1 VLTAKIRLQRGIRE
15 WEVEAIPQGFAIGEQ
30 RALASA
36 EVDRSTRRGRA
47 RTRGGLMYAEL
58 HCLSDLSFLRGV
70 ASARTLFERAAALGY
85 QALAITDECS
95 LAGIVRALEASRA
108 TGVPLIVGTE
118 LVLEDGARLV
128 LLASDRT
135 GHANLCRIITA
146 ARGRAAKG
154 SYAARWEDAIGNHE
168 GLLALLCGA
177 DHCGHVPAGTAAWA
191 ERVAHAFPGR
201 AWLAVALH
209 RGDRDAET
217 LAALRAI
224 GDATGLPLVAAG
236 DVHMATRSQRALQDT
251 VTAIRHAAPVA
262 RIADRLFPNGERHL
276 RAPADLA
283 ALYPPALIAET
294 LRIAARCELD
304 LGTLGC
310 RPPLDSVPVGMAPAA
325 WLRALVAEG
334 AARRWPSGV
343 PAPQAAQIDHELA
356 LVAELGY
363 EAFFLTVHDIVA
375 FARSRQILCQGR
387 GSAANSV
394 VCYALGITEVDP
406 GRGHLLFER
415 FLSRERSEPPDIDV
429 DFENDRREEVIQFI
443 YARYG
448 RDRAALTAAIT
459 TYRPRSAVRDV
470 GRALDLD
477 PELIDRLAR
486 AMDGWGDAAT
496 MPARVAETGID
507 TDTPTMRRLLV
518 LAMQLVGTPR
528 HLSQHVGGFVISAAP
543 PAELVPVEPA
553 RMEGRTV
560 IQWDKNDLETM
571 GLLKVDLLALGM
583 LSALRRTFGLIQ
595 HHHGVSLSMA
605 DIPAEDPATYAMLR
619 RADTVGVFQVESRAQ
634 MAMLP
639 RMRPACFYDLV
650 VQTAI
655 IRPGPIQGGMVH
667 PYLRRRQGREVASY
681 PSPEVRGVLERTL
694 GVPIFQEQVMQLAVV
709 AAGFTP
715 GEVDQLRRSMGAW
728 ERHGTLEHFRTR
740 LLTGM
745 TERGYTE
752 AFAVQVFEMIRG
764 FGAYG
769 FPESHAASF
778 ALIAYAS
785 AYLKAHYP
793 SAFLAALLNTQPM
806 GFYTTDQLGQDAR
819 RHGIAI
825 RPPDVLVSGWETQLE
840 RAGPRAAIRL
850 GLREISGFRAESAV
864 RLLQARR
871 EAPFR
876 DVSDLARRAAL
887 DQRDLPLLADA
898 GALEGLA
905 GHRHVARW
913 VASGIE
919 ATLPLFGSTGESA
932 IALRAPSAGEDMAA
946 DYASLGLSPA
956 SHPMALIRASLT
968 ANVFATLAEAGRAA
982 PRRRLRVVG
991 MIGMRQSPPA
1001 AGGVTF
1007 VTLEDETAWLNVV
1020 VWPDVAEQCRLVLR
1034 SSGAVVVDGRMEHV
1048 DGVTHLI
1055 AAVVRPVRL

>member
-1 VLTAKIRLQRGIRE
+1 M
-15 WEVEAIPQGFAIGEQ
+15 
-30 RALASA
+30 
-36 EVDRSTRRGRA
+36 
-47 RTRGGLMYAEL
+47 MYAEL
-58 HCLSDLSFLRGV
+58 HCLSNLSFLRGL
-70 ASARTLFERAAALGY
+70 ASARELFDRAAALGY
-85 QALAITDECS
+85 QALAITDVCS
-95 LAGIVRALEASRA
+95 LAGVVRALEASRA
-108 TGVPLIVGTE
+108 TGVPLIVGSE
-118 LVLEDGARLV
+118 IELEDGARLV

-135 GHANLCRIITA
+135 GYTNLCRIITI

-154 SYAARWEDAIGNHE
+154 SYAARWEDTIGNHE

-177 DHCGHVPAGTAAWA
+177 DHHGHVPHDAAAWA
-191 ERVAHAFPGR
+191 DRVAQTFASR
-201 AWLAVALH
+201 AWLAVELH

-217 LAALRAI
+217 LATLCAI
-224 GDATGLPLVAAG
+224 GEASGLPLVAAG
-236 DVHMATRSQRALQDT
+236 DVHMTTRGQRALQDT
-251 VTAIRHAAPVA
+251 VTAIRLGKSVADAAGE
-262 RIADRLFPNGERHL
+262 LFPNGERHL
-276 RAPADLA
+276 RAPSELQ
-283 ALYPPALIAET
+283 ALYPPALLAET
-294 LRIAARCELD
+294 LRIAARCQLD
-304 LGTLGC
+304 LSTLGY
-310 RPPLDSVPVGMAPAA
+310 RHPVDVVPLGQAPTA
-325 WLRALVAEG
+325 WLRQLVDEG
-334 AARRWPSGV
+334 AAMRWPAGTP
-343 PAPQAAQIDHELA
+343 PALAAQVDRELA
-356 LVAELGY
+356 LIAELGY
-363 EAFFLTVHDIVA
+363 EAFFLVVHDIVR
-375 FARSRQILCQGR
+375 FARSRGILCQGR

-406 GRGHLLFER
+406 ERGHLLFER
-415 FLSRERSEPPDIDV
+415 FLSRERAEPPDIDV
-429 DFENDRREEVIQFI
+429 DFEHSRREEVIQ
-443 YARYG
+443 YVYGRYG
-448 RDRAALTAAIT
+448 RDRAALAAAIT

-477 PELIDRLAR
+477 QELIDRLAR
-486 AMDGWGDAAT
+486 AMDGWGEAAT
-496 MPARVAETGID
+496 MPARLAETGID
-507 TDTPTMRRLLV
+507 TDTPAMRRLLV

-543 PAELVPVEPA
+543 LTDLVPVEPA
-553 RMEGRTV
+553 TMRGRTV

-571 GLLKVDLLALGM
+571 GLLKVDILALGM
-583 LSALRRTFGLIQ
+583 LSALRRTFDLIRR
-595 HHHGVSLSMA
+595 HHGVSLSIA

-639 RMRPACFYDLV
+639 RMRPTCFYDLV

-715 GEVDQLRRSMGAW
+715 GEADQLRRSMGAW

-745 TERGYTE
+745 TERGYTA
-752 AFAVQVFEMIRG
+752 AFAAQVFEMIRG

-778 ALIAYAS
+778 ALLAYAS

-793 SAFLAALLNTQPM
+793 SAFLAALLNAQPM
-806 GFYTTDQLGQDAR
+806 GFYTRDQLGQDAR
-819 RHGIAI
+819 RRGIAI
-825 RPPDVLVSGWETQLE
+825 RPPDVLVSGWEARLE
-840 RAGPRAAIRL
+840 GAAPRAAVRL
-850 GLREISGFRAESAV
+850 GLREISGLRAESV
-864 RLLQARR
+864 ERILVARR

-898 GALEGLA
+898 GALGGLA

-919 ATLPLFGSTGESA
+919 ATLPLFGSSDEGT
-932 IALRAPSAGEDMAA
+932 IALRTPTVGEEMAA
-946 DYASLGLSPA
+946 DYTSMGLSPD
-956 SHPMALIRASLT
+956 SHPMALVRASLSGHGY
-968 ANVFATLAEAGRAA
+968 ATLAEAARS
-982 PRRRLRVVG
+982 PHRRRLRVAG
-991 MIGMRQSPPA
+991 MIGMRQTPPA

-1007 VTLEDETAWLNVV
+1007 LTLEDETAWLNVV
-1020 VWPDVAEQCRLVLR
+1020 VWPDVGEHCRLVLR
-1034 SSGAVVVDGRMEHV
+1034 STEPVVVDGRIEHI

-1055 AAVVRPVRL
+1055 AATVRPALA